1 MKLQDDYSI
10 EELLRQV
17 RRLAIHTRRK
27 SRQQL
32 SGEYHSAFRGS
43 GMQFRE
49 VRAYDPADDMRF
61 IDWNVSARMG
71 TPYSKVFEE
80 ERERTLML
88 VLDMSGSTLL
98 GSSGSRLQHM
108 AQVAATLAF
117 AALDNQD
124 KTGAIFFTDTVE
136 LYIPPQ
142 KGRKHIM
149 HILRSLLGFVPVGKK
164 SNVLPAMQL
173 LAKAGARHSIVCL
186 LSDFAYDLQQP
197 LLKKVASATD
207 AMALHLEGK
216 DGMVL
221 PDAGLLPLQDAESGT
236 TTWIDSSHAPT
247 RAQWLLWQQRR
258 VHFVQDTL
266 QKSGWS
272 YLRCAP
278 GEDYIPVLQGFFAT
292 KHRSG

>member
-32 SGEYHSAFRGS
+32 SGDYHSAFRGS

-49 VRAYDPADDMRF
+49 VRAYDPSDDMRF

-98 GSSGSRLQHM
+98 GHQGSRLQHM

-124 KTGAIFFTDTVE
+124 KTGAILFTDTIEV
-136 LYIPPQ
+136 YIPPQ
-142 KGRKHIM
+142 KGRKHIL
-149 HILRSLLGFVPVGKK
+149 HILRSILGFVPAGKK
-164 SNVLPAMQL
+164 SNVLPVLQL
-173 LAKAGARHSIVCL
+173 LAKAGGKNSIVWL
-186 LSDFAYDLQQP
+186 LSDFAYELQHP
-197 LLKKVASATD
+197 LLKKVAAQSD
-207 AMALHLEGK
+207 AIGLHLEGK

-221 PDAGLLPLQDAESGT
+221 PDAGLLPLQNAETGDT
-236 TTWIDSSHAPT
+236 QWIDSSHGPT
-247 RAQWLLWQQRR
+247 RAQWLQWQQNR
-258 VHFVQDTL
+258 VQHVQETL
-266 QKSGWS
+266 QKSGWG
-272 YLRCAP
+272 YLRCGP
-278 GEDYIPVLQGFFAT
+278 GEDYIPLLQGFFAA
-292 KHRSG
+292 KHQSR